1 MQLQHI
7 IKDKFKAALEQC
19 EAEVPASLDSEM
31 VLLGSGLDSLGFAIL
46 VTTLEDE
53 LGYDPFTLME
63 HAFYPRNYG
72 EFVGIYEKYA
82 SYAKDGITA

>member
-1 MQLQHI
+1 MQLQDI
-7 IKDKFKAALEQC
+7 INDKFKAALEQSD
-19 EAEVPASLDSEM
+19 AEVPVALDSEM

-63 HAFYPRNYG
+63 DAFYPRTYG

-82 SYAKDGITA
+82 SHAKDGIIA

>member
-1 MQLQHI
+1 MKLQYI
-7 IKDKFKAALEQC
+7 INDKFKAALEQC
-19 EAEVPASLDSEM
+19 DAAVPESLDSEM
-31 VLLGSGLDSLGFAIL
+31 ILLGSGLDSLGFAIL

-63 HAFYPRNYG
+63 DAFYPRTYG

-82 SYAKDGITA
+82 FHAKADITA

>member
-1 MQLQHI
+1 MQIHHI
-7 IKDKFKAALEQC
+7 INDKFKTALEQSD
-19 EAEVPASLDSEM
+19 AEVPTSLDSEM

-63 HAFYPRNYG
+63 DAFYPRTYG
-72 EFVGIYEKYA
+72 EFVGIYEQYA
-82 SYAKDGITA
+82 SHAKDGITV